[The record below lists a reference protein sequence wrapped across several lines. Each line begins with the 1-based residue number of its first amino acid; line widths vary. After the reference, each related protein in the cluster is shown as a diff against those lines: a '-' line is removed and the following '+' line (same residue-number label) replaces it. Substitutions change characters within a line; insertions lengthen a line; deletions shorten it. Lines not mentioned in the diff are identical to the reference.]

1 MANTSNYFD
10 LENSSMIIILLL
22 LIFHSAGEVM
32 WLTFDGVADFEGP
45 TQWQGANFR
54 LSTPEEQLELQC
66 LLGHHRHDS
75 DQQLLSSAKLFMV
88 RSKSEWLAPKM
99 LDIKILARDGVT
111 SPLNK
116 EDTGW

>member
-1 MANTSNYFD
+1 
-10 LENSSMIIILLL
+10 
-22 LIFHSAGEVM
+22 M

-75 DQQLLSSAKLFMV
+75 DQQLPSSAKLFMV